1 MSNEQRFSN
10 VWDALEDTVT
20 ASASLRARS
29 NLMMA
34 VQCWVKARKS
44 TQVEAARVLGITQ
57 PRMSDLMRGKI
68 NLFSLESLLDMAALA
83 GLQPQL
89 TVKPLAEEDRD
100 LERRFTGETSAGT
113 SRGLVLE
120 VRAAKDDGSKF
131 VLGTETFVGAATS
144 IQSHLTPVKLKRVA

>member
-20 ASASLRARS
+20 ASASMRARS

-34 VQCWVKARKS
+34 VQCWVKALNS

-68 NLFSLESLLDMAALA
+68 NLFSLDSLMDMAALA

-89 TVKPLAEEDRD
+89 TTKPLDEEDRD
-100 LERRFTGETSAGT
+100 VEGRFTGETSAGT
-113 SRGLVLE
+113 SKGLVLE
-120 VRAAKDDGSKF
+120 VRAAEDDGSNF
-131 VLGTETFVGAATS
+131 VVGAETFVDAATS
-144 IQSHLTPVKLKRVA
+144 NQSHLTPVKLRRVA